1 MLAVVA
7 TSYSILTGTGG
18 SSVLP
23 DLELEALR
31 CLRSP
36 NPCKKQEEA
45 LALHYKRCFQ
55 INLHHQIL
63 LMNHK
68 RF

>member
-18 SSVLP
+18 SAVLP
-23 DLELEALR
+23 DLESEALR